1 MKLTGFYPVIGT
13 HQLAESHA
21 FYTEWLGFETTFE
34 ADWYVSLKHSD
45 QPHFELALLQ
55 PDHPTVPEGFRT
67 AAAGMLLNFE
77 VADVDAQ
84 YQRLVVEGGHHPVL
98 DIRSE
103 DFGQR
108 HFIIA
113 DPNGILIDV
122 ITAIQPQG
130 EYVEQ
135 YA

>member
-1 MKLTGFYPVIGT
+1 MNLTGFYPVIGT
-13 HQLAESHA
+13 HRIAESQA
-21 FYTEWLGFETTFE
+21 FYTEQLGFETTFA
-34 ADWYVSLKHSD
+34 ADWYVSLKHSE

-84 YQRLVVEGGHHPVL
+84 YRRLVVEGGHRPVL

-108 HFIIA
+108 HFIIT

-122 ITAIQPQG
+122 ITMIPPQG
-130 EYVEQ
+130 EFAEQ
-135 YA
+135 YT